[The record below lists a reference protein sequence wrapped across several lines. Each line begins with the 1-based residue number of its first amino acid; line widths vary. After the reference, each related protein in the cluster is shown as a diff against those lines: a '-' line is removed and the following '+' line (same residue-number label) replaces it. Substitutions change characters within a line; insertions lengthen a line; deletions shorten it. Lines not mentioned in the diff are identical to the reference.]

1 MDVATLLRKKEEI
14 NLKINLLEKQNKKR
28 ILEKESIREE
38 LATYDVIFTDMTFS
52 SVYEKFLKTFED
64 SKQNLE
70 KEVLAAEEKLK
81 ALGL

>member
-38 LATYDVIFTDMTFS
+38 LATHDVIFTDITFS

-70 KEVLAAEEKLK
+70 KEVLSAEEKLK

>member
-70 KEVLAAEEKLK
+70 KEVLSAEEKLK

>member
-14 NLKINLLEKQNKKR
+14 NLKINLLEEQNKKR

-70 KEVLAAEEKLK
+70 KEVLSAEEKLK